1 MKEGLPDNWATAI
14 LADLLLTLES
24 GSRPRGG
31 VRGID
36 EGVPSIGG
44 EHLSANGKF
53 DFTSVRYV
61 PVDFATKMS
70 KGRIYPEDILIVKD
84 GATTGKTAFVGPD
97 FPFTNAVVNEHVF
110 ICRPN
115 PKINSRFLF
124 RYLISKQGQD
134 QILENF
140 QGSAQ
145 GGINQ
150 TFAPNI
156 IIPIPPF
163 PEQHRIVAKLE
174 ALLAKVDACRQRL
187 EKIPTLL
194 KRFRQSVLAAAC
206 SGRLTADWRGNHVD
220 LEPLNSVSERTPPE
234 NFKLPTTWD
243 WLLSTNAFS
252 LVTSGSR
259 GWARYYAVTGAKFLR
274 VGNLNHDSID
284 LDLKSI
290 QCVQPPKNAEGRRTK
305 VQQGDILISITADVG
320 MVALVKEN
328 IGEAYINQH
337 VALARPVDNMD
348 RRYLSFFLS
357 AKNGGQEQFLN
368 LQRGATKV
376 GLGLDDIRN
385 IWIANPP
392 IEEQHEI
399 VRRVESLF
407 KIAARIEERYQ
418 RAKTQVDKLTQSI
431 LAKAFRGE
439 LVPQDPN
446 DEPASILL
454 ERIKQQEISGNQS
467 KNRGT
472 KRKPSISPSLDGR
485 GQGGG

>member
-1 MKEGLPDNWATAI
+1 MSKELPKSWSKASFLEVAEINPRHPKDLDDSLVISFAPMVAI
-14 LADLLLTLES
+14 SECKPEFNFLEDRS
-24 GSRPRGG
+24 LGE
-31 VRGID
+31 VRKGFTHFR
-36 EGVPSIGG
+36 EGDVLFAKITPCM
-44 EHLSANGKF
+44 ENGKGAVARGLRNGIGCGTTELHVIRPIPEISPHYLYRF
-53 DFTSVRYV
+53 LAQASVR
-61 PVDFATKMS
+61 
-70 KGRIYPEDILIVKD
+70 R
-84 GATTGKTAFVGPD
+84 
-97 FPFTNAVVNEHVF
+97 NA
-110 ICRPN
+110 
-115 PKINSRFLF
+115 K
-124 RYLISKQGQD
+124 
-134 QILENF
+134 ENF
-140 QGSAQ
+140 TGTAGQSRVPKKF
-145 GGINQ
+145 IEELELPI
-150 TFAPNI
+150 APL
-156 IIPIPPF
+156 
-163 PEQHRIVAKLE
+163 PEQKRIVAKLE
-174 ALLAKVDACRQRL
+174 ALLAKVDACRRRL
-187 EKIPTLL
+187 EKIPALL

-206 SGRLTADWRGNHVD
+206 SGRLTTDWRGNHVD

-234 NFKLPTTWD
+234 NFKLPTTWN

-407 KIAARIEERYQ
+407 KIADRIEERYQ
-418 RAKTQVDKLTQSI
+418 KAKTQVDKLTQSI

-439 LVPQDPN
+439 LAPQDPN
-446 DEPASILL
+446 NESASELL
-454 ERIKQQEISGNQS
+454 SRLKKGRNPQEI
-467 KNRGT
+467 KMPRRNR
-472 KRKPSISPSLDGR
+472 KER
-485 GQGGG
+485 GQ